1 MRHFSPRALAHTA
14 LAPCLQAT
22 SQHPA
27 LVYLPSTGYIF
38 YQSYV
43 RRTQGKQEAREVF
56 RSTKE
61 LRKKGTLTY
70 HVRWSMNR
78 GALTSACL

>member
-1 MRHFSPRALAHTA
+1 MGTRL
-14 LAPCLQAT
+14 L
-22 SQHPA
+22 HPA
-27 LVYLPSTGYIF
+27 CKQAHSTPLFCLPSTGYIF

-70 HVRWSMNR
+70 HVRWSMNS